1 LTAAVVSR
9 ENDSERIIVPDH
21 TIVAIGTTT
30 RDEAHFVCALMN
42 SSVAGF
48 IVRGYVALH
57 PSPHVMKYISIPR
70 YNARDSLHRKLVV
83 TSISAHDAVAN
94 QQSEQA
100 AECDELVDQLAG
112 QLWQINER
120 ELADIQKSLRDLVE

>member
-1 LTAAVVSR
+1 
-9 ENDSERIIVPDH
+9 
-21 TIVAIGTTT
+21 
-30 RDEAHFVCALMN
+30 
-42 SSVAGF
+42 
-48 IVRGYVALH
+48 
-57 PSPHVMKYISIPR
+57 MKYISIPR